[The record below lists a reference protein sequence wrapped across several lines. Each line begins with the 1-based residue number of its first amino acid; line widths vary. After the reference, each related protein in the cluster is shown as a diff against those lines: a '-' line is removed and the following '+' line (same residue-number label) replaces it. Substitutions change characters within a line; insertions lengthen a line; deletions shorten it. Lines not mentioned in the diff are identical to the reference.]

1 MDVDALLLSR
11 IQFAF
16 TISFHIIFPA
26 FTIGLASWLMA
37 LEFNWLRTGNDLYRN
52 LFRFWSKIFAVSFG
66 LGVVSGIVMSFQFGT
81 NWSRFA
87 EFTGNVLG
95 PLIQYEVITA
105 FFLEAAF
112 LGIMLFGWDKVG
124 NRLHF
129 FATSMV
135 ALGTLTSA
143 FWILSANS
151 WMQTPAGFRI
161 ENGVAVPDDWL
172 KIVFNPSFPLRY
184 AHMVLGCYLTTAFAV
199 AGMSA
204 WMIIHR
210 REEPAEKVAGAQR
223 SMSMALWFATI
234 FVPVQILIGDLHG
247 LGVLKYQ
254 PTKLAAIEGNWER
267 QDNMPLRLSAIPDQ
281 EAETNHYEI
290 AIPKIGSWIL
300 THAYEGV
307 VPGLKDVPADQRPP
321 VLPVFF
327 AFRAMVAIGF
337 AMLGLALWS
346 LYMRWTGGLYTN
358 PWFLRAAMLMTP
370 SGFGAV
376 LFGWFTAE
384 IGRQPYV
391 VYGHMRT
398 ADAVSP
404 VTTGAVATSLATF
417 VVVYAIVFGFGSY
430 YLAKLLRKGP
440 EPIEDAA
447 RGPDFD
453 DRLDRKPKRPLSM
466 PDENL
471 EGRPGPKIQPAE

>member
-1 MDVDALLLSR
+1 
-11 IQFAF
+11 
-16 TISFHIIFPA
+16 
-26 FTIGLASWLMA
+26 
-37 LEFNWLRTGNDLYRN
+37 
-52 LFRFWSKIFAVSFG
+52 
-66 LGVVSGIVMSFQFGT
+66 
-81 NWSRFA
+81 
-87 EFTGNVLG
+87 
-95 PLIQYEVITA
+95 
-105 FFLEAAF
+105 
-112 LGIMLFGWDKVG
+112 
-124 NRLHF
+124 
-129 FATSMV
+129 
-135 ALGTLTSA
+135 
-143 FWILSANS
+143 
-151 WMQTPAGFRI
+151 
-161 ENGVAVPDDWL
+161 
-172 KIVFNPSFPLRY
+172 
-184 AHMVLGCYLTTAFAV
+184 
-199 AGMSA
+199 
-204 WMIIHR
+204 
-210 REEPAEKVAGAQR
+210 
-223 SMSMALWFATI
+223 
-234 FVPVQILIGDLHG
+234 
-247 LGVLKYQ
+247 VLKYQ

-267 QDNMPLRLSAIPDQ
+267 MSNMPLRLFALPDAV
-281 EAETNHYEI
+281 AETNHYEI
-290 AIPKIGSWIL
+290 GIPKIGSWIL

-404 VTTGAVATSLATF
+404 VTTGAVATSLAAF

-440 EPIEDAA
+440 EPIEEAA